1 MRKIMKLNFVIMG
14 AAVAALFT
22 ACDKEPQTFTGPQAE
37 GRFTF
42 QETELNVQV
51 TPSTKVLSIPI
62 RLTRRDYSKSLTANV
77 SVSERN
83 TTAIVGEQFQLFSV
97 TGNDQLDGCYTV
109 AEMAPGDSTALF
121 PILLAPEQ
129 ITSPVTVELALL
141 DTYYPI
147 HMDEIIRTLTIHL
160 NPAQ

>member
-1 MRKIMKLNFVIMG
+1 MRKITLLFALAVGIGLVACKKEESPVIY
-14 AAVAALFT
+14 
-22 ACDKEPQTFTGPQAE
+22 GPRAE

-42 QETELNVQV
+42 QEAEMNVQV

-62 RLTRRDYSKSLTANV
+62 RLTRRDYSKPLTANV
-77 SVSERN
+77 SVYDKN
-83 TTAIVGEQFQLFSV
+83 TTAIPGKQFQLFSV
-97 TGNDQLDGCYTV
+97 TGNDRLDGCYPV
-109 AEMAPGDSTALF
+109 AEMAPGDSMALF
-121 PILLAPEQ
+121 SILLAPEQ
-129 ITSPVTVELALL
+129 ITSSVIVELALL

>member
-1 MRKIMKLNFVIMG
+1 MG
-14 AAVAALFT
+14 AAVAVLFT
-22 ACDKEPQTFTGPQAE
+22 ACKKEEPPVLYGPRSE

-42 QETELNVQV
+42 LETEMNVQV

-97 TGNDQLDGCYTV
+97 TANDQLDGCYTV

-129 ITSPVTVELALL
+129 ITSPVTVEFALL

>member
-1 MRKIMKLNFVIMG
+1 MG
-14 AAVAALFT
+14 AAVAVLFM
-22 ACDKEPQTFTGPQAE
+22 ACKKEEPPVLYGPRSE

-42 QETELNVQV
+42 LETEMNVQV

-62 RLTRRDYSKSLTANV
+62 RLTRRDYSKPLTANV
-77 SVSERN
+77 GVFDQK
-83 TTAIVGEQFQLFSV
+83 TTAIAGKHFQLFSV
-97 TGNDQLDGCYTV
+97 TANDQLDGCYTV